1 MYCFLLEHQ
10 WMFWPF
16 IIAVF
21 ESFSFPQSEKMDL
34 KIISHC
40 WTGAKYAE
48 DAGKPKNLW
57 DLEDFSEEQQAV
69 LTALGCISK
78 NTLSVSRL

>member
-1 MYCFLLEHQ
+1 
-10 WMFWPF
+10 MFSPF
-16 IIAVF
+16 IIVVY

-40 WTGAKYAE
+40 WTE
-48 DAGKPKNLW
+48 DAGKPKNLQ

-69 LTALGCISK
+69 KLLWAAFPK
-78 NTLSVSRL
+78 TL

>member
-1 MYCFLLEHQ
+1 
-10 WMFWPF
+10 MFSPF
-16 IIAVF
+16 IIVVY

-40 WTGAKYAE
+40 WTGARYAE
-48 DAGKPKNLW
+48 DAGKPKNLQ

-69 LTALGCISK
+69 KLLWAAFPK
-78 NTLSVSRL
+78 TL